1 MNPGSTYSAFNAILT
16 RKEVIEV
23 ETKVEVQIDS
33 SSIDEFTE
41 KVSRLNEMLEKTIS
55 LISSLGEKI
64 KA

>member
-1 MNPGSTYSAFNAILT
+1 M
-16 RKEVIEV
+16 